1 MLCRRRGASKVSE
14 PPVRRCAGPAGEAV
28 VAQALRRSASTE
40 RIVRSL
46 SQHDEAFRRRLRWAG
61 KHELAFIATASAAA
75 APAKLGASCSRRAC
89 FAKYIPG
96 LPVQALSGL
105 RDHIQQ
111 ARLAPQNAVLHL
123 RSALLRPLLAVP
135 NVLQRG
141 GA

>member
-14 PPVRRCAGPAGEAV
+14 PTVRCCAGPAGEPVA
-28 VAQALRRSASTE
+28 AQALRRSASTK

-75 APAKLGASCSRRAC
+75 APAKLGASCSWRAC
-89 FAKYIPG
+89 FARYMPG
-96 LPVQALSGL
+96 LPVQALVPCMTYSTHAGVTKC
-105 RDHIQQ
+105 I
-111 ARLAPQNAVLHL
+111 
-123 RSALLRPLLAVP
+123 LRPLLAVS

-141 GA
+141 VA